1 MERAPQAS
9 MTCKPACP
17 ASQPALPPPAQVDEF
32 GTEAAAVTA
41 VIVGKA
47 ALPADT

>member
-1 MERAPQAS
+1 MCACALCCCGAKQ
-9 MTCKPACP
+9 TQHVCP
-17 ASQPALPPPAQVDEF
+17 APLAQVDEF

-47 ALPADT
+47 ALPPNT